1 MEDCLMTK
9 GEVLKHLQ
17 ITRGKFEELVKD
29 EGLPCIRIGSYKRY
43 VRLSHLNE
51 WLDNKTL
58 NLPSEVLDTTNDEF
72 EWKKI
77 WGHN

>member
-1 MEDCLMTK
+1 MDDRLLTK
-9 GEVLKHLQ
+9 NEVLKHLQ

-51 WLDNKTL
+51 WLDKKTI
-58 NLPSEVLDTTNDEF
+58 NLPSEVLETSTEEF

-77 WGHN
+77 WS

>member
-1 MEDCLMTK
+1 MEDRLLTK
-9 GEVLKHLQ
+9 YQVMDHLS
-17 ITRGKFEELVKD
+17 ITRKKFEELVND

-43 VRLSHLNE
+43 VRSSHLNK

-58 NLPSEVLDTTNDEF
+58 NLPSEVLEPSSDEF

-77 WGHN
+77 WS

>member
-1 MEDCLMTK
+1 MEDYLMTK

-51 WLDNKTL
+51 WLDKKTI
-58 NLPSEVLDTTNDEF
+58 NFPSEVLETSTDEF
-72 EWKKI
+72 EWKRI
-77 WGHN
+77 WG

>member
-1 MEDCLMTK
+1 MEDRLMTK

-51 WLDNKTL
+51 WLDKKTL
-58 NLPSEVLDTTNDEF
+58 NLPSEVLETSTDEF

-77 WGHN
+77 WG